1 MVLLC
6 IAALQVLSTQEGRRF
21 LQCTS
26 SRHENLKLF
35 SFYPDCSHLTGHWRV
50 CVKDGDTWYSGSD
63 ADEFIVASEDT
74 VSSCEMFMFTRTE
87 RIDVSVK

>member
-1 MVLLC
+1 M
-6 IAALQVLSTQEGRRF
+6 
-21 LQCTS
+21 
-26 SRHENLKLF
+26 
-35 SFYPDCSHLTGHWRV
+35 

-87 RIDVSVK
+87 RIDVSMK